1 MNIIKKV
8 CYGLLKKLKFLPPTL
23 YVKIYYEYYTG
34 KKLNL
39 TNPIEFNEKIQW
51 IKVFYKP
58 NILTQLVD
66 KYQVREYVSNK
77 IGEKYL
83 NSLVGVYQSYDEIDF
98 DSLPNQF
105 VLKATHGC
113 NYNLI
118 VHNKEK
124 LNIKKTKRLIN
135 KWLSRN
141 YYYHSGLEW
150 AYKNVKPG
158 VIAETFMKEE
168 GKNALN
174 DYKIYCFDGN
184 PKFFQIDIDRNFD
197 HLRCYYDINWKKLP
211 YQKGKY
217 KMFLDE
223 IEKPSNLDEMLR
235 LAKILSKPF
244 PFVRV
249 DFYLVNGKTIFGEM
263 TFYPGDGR
271 TDFKPDKYN
280 KIIGDYLTLP
290 TIPSNKSFID
300 SI

>member
-83 NSLVGVYQSYDEIDF
+83 NSLVGVYQSYHEIDF

-124 LNIKKTKRLIN
+124 LNIKKTKR
-135 KWLSRN
+135 
-141 YYYHSGLEW
+141 
-150 AYKNVKPG
+150 
-158 VIAETFMKEE
+158 
-168 GKNALN
+168 
-174 DYKIYCFDGN
+174 
-184 PKFFQIDIDRNFD
+184 QIIT
-197 HLRCYYDINWKKLP
+197 
-211 YQKGKY
+211 
-217 KMFLDE
+217 
-223 IEKPSNLDEMLR
+223 
-235 LAKILSKPF
+235 
-244 PFVRV
+244 
-249 DFYLVNGKTIFGEM
+249 TIQV
-263 TFYPGDGR
+263 
-271 TDFKPDKYN
+271 
-280 KIIGDYLTLP
+280 
-290 TIPSNKSFID
+290 
-300 SI
+300 

>member
-1 MNIIKKV
+1 
-8 CYGLLKKLKFLPPTL
+8 
-23 YVKIYYEYYTG
+23 
-34 KKLNL
+34 
-39 TNPIEFNEKIQW
+39 
-51 IKVFYKP
+51 
-58 NILTQLVD
+58 
-66 KYQVREYVSNK
+66 
-77 IGEKYL
+77 
-83 NSLVGVYQSYDEIDF
+83 
-98 DSLPNQF
+98 
-105 VLKATHGC
+105 
-113 NYNLI
+113 
-118 VHNKEK
+118 
-124 LNIKKTKRLIN
+124 
-135 KWLSRN
+135 
-141 YYYHSGLEW
+141 
-150 AYKNVKPG
+150 
-158 VIAETFMKEE
+158 MKEE